1 MGSPFFY
8 FSDFER
14 GIQRSHVSA
23 WPDSKSL
30 IKGDWGR
37 TTSGGRRSC
46 ADRSEAETVT
56 NERKANLYK
65 LALLANL

>member
-23 WPDSKSL
+23 WSDSKSL
-30 IKGDWGR
+30 IKGDWGY
-37 TTSGGRRSC
+37 
-46 ADRSEAETVT
+46 VT

-65 LALLANL
+65 LALLANLRESAISPF